1 MSAHDDSVENP
12 DAVGGSGAAMDEDAV
27 LRALSQDLVSG
38 AENALRR
45 KVLVLNGVNLGRLGA
60 REPNV
65 YGNISYAE
73 IADKLVNVGLS
84 LGLTVE
90 VRQTDEESELVHWL
104 HEAADGEIPVVLNPA
119 AWSHY
124 SIAIRDA
131 AAQRTA
137 DLVEV
142 HLSNIHA
149 REEFR
154 HHSVISAVAS
164 GVIAGLGP
172 LGYELALQFIAA
184 RR

>member
-1 MSAHDDSVENP
+1 MTDAP
-12 DAVGGSGAAMDEDAV
+12 DPTESDAV
-27 LRALSQDLVSG
+27 LRALSEDLVSD
-38 AENALRR
+38 AERELAGRAGIERR
-45 KVLVLNGVNLGRLGA
+45 KVLVLNGVNLGRLGV

-65 YGNISYAE
+65 YGNVSHAE
-73 IADKLVNVGLS
+73 IADRLVSVGAS
-84 LGLTVE
+84 LGLQVE
-90 VRQTDEESELVHWL
+90 VRQTDDETELVHWL

-124 SIAIRDA
+124 SIALRDA
-131 AAQRTA
+131 ASQRTA

-142 HLSNIHA
+142 HLSNIHT

>member
-1 MSAHDDSVENP
+1 MEAELTADIE
-12 DAVGGSGAAMDEDAV
+12 AMP
-27 LRALSQDLVSG
+27 
-38 AENALRR
+38 

-65 YGNISYAE
+65 YGNLSHAE
-73 IADKLVNVGLS
+73 LADQLVATGLT
-84 LGLTVE
+84 LGLNVQ
-90 VRQTDEESELVHWL
+90 VRQTDDEAELVRWL
-104 HEAADGEIPVVLNPA
+104 HEAADGELPVVLNPA

-172 LGYELALQFIAA
+172 LGYELALRFVAA
-184 RR
+184 RRPG

>member
-1 MSAHDDSVENP
+1 MNDEPDPRSSAPDPNATDAVLEALGEELAVSVEN
-12 DAVGGSGAAMDEDAV
+12 
-27 LRALSQDLVSG
+27 
-38 AENALRR
+38 LRR
-45 KVLVLNGVNLGRLGA
+45 VLVLNGVNLGRLGV

-65 YGNISYAE
+65 YGNITHDQLA
-73 IADKLVNVGLS
+73 AKLRAVGLT
-84 LGLTVE
+84 LRLNVV
-90 VRQTDEESELVHWL
+90 VRQTDDEAELIGWL
-104 HEAADGEIPVVLNPA
+104 HEAADDGIPVVLNGA
-119 AWSHY
+119 AWTHY
-124 SIAIRDA
+124 SIALRDA

-172 LGYELALQFIAA
+172 LGYELALHFIAA
-184 RR
+184 RVGD

>member
-1 MSAHDDSVENP
+1 MEAEL
-12 DAVGGSGAAMDEDAV
+12 SGDIE
-27 LRALSQDLVSG
+27 ALP
-38 AENALRR
+38 
-45 KVLVLNGVNLGRLGA
+45 KVLVLNGVNLGRLGV

-65 YGNISYAE
+65 YGNLSYAE
-73 IADKLVNVGLS
+73 MADQLVATGLT
-84 LGLTVE
+84 LGLNVQ
-90 VRQTDEESELVHWL
+90 VRQTDDEAELVRWL
-104 HEAADGEIPVVLNPA
+104 HEAADDELPVVLNPA

-154 HHSVISAVAS
+154 QHSVISAVAS

-172 LGYELALQFIAA
+172 LGYELALRFIAA
-184 RR
+184 RRPG